1 MTFCPCNPYGRLFAV
16 SPYDLT
22 AKCISMVKKISDKEE
37 DKERKTKSQQA
48 VRESDKSE
56 AEDNKEGDGF
66 VGEEDVKPG
75 APEGPGE
82 AKDDREADSTDDK
95 KADLEI
101 RLAEFQDKY
110 LRLSAEFDNYR
121 KRTLKERIELTR
133 SAGESLLLGLLPVM
147 DDFERAMTLME
158 STADCESIKEGLG
171 LIYNKMQAFLKQNGV
186 KEMESLGKDFDSD
199 LHEAV
204 TKIPAAEKKQKGK
217 VVDVIQKGYY
227 LNDKILRYAKVV
239 VGE

>member
-1 MTFCPCNPYGRLFAV
+1 MT
-16 SPYDLT
+16 
-22 AKCISMVKKISDKEE
+22 KKISGKEE
-37 DKERKTKSQQA
+37 DKGKKTKAQQT
-48 VRESDKSE
+48 VKESDKTDN
-56 AEDNKEGDGF
+56 EDRK
-66 VGEEDVKPG
+66 
-75 APEGPGE
+75 
-82 AKDDREADSTDDK
+82 EADSFVGDVEEKAGATEVQKEETDDQKADSTEEK

-133 SAGESLLLGLLPVM
+133 SAGESILLSLLPVM

-158 STADCESIKEGLG
+158 TSSDCDSIKEGLG
-171 LIYNKMQAFLKQNGV
+171 LIYSKMQGFLKQNGV
-186 KEMESLGKDFDSD
+186 KEMESLGKEFDSD
-199 LHEAV
+199 LYEAV